1 MRRRRHS
8 EEMASEADIKITPLL
23 EIVFIMLIIFVV
35 TTSFIKEAGIEV
47 NRPTAQTAERKE
59 HASILIAITP
69 SGEIWIDRRVVD
81 IRSVRAAIE
90 RLRAENPEGAVV
102 IQGDREAQI
111 GLLVQVMDQV
121 RKAGVNNVSIAAT
134 PGE

>member
-1 MRRRRHS
+1 MRRRRHI
-8 EEMASEADIKITPLL
+8 EEMSAEADINITPLL
-23 EIVFIMLIIFVV
+23 DIVFIMLIFFVV
-35 TTSFIKEAGIEV
+35 TTSFVREAGIEV
-47 NRPTAQTAERKE
+47 NRPAAQTAERKE
-59 HASILIAITP
+59 HTSILIAIAP
-69 SGEIWIDRRVVD
+69 NGEVWIDRRVVD
-81 IRSVRAAIE
+81 VRSVRAAIE

-121 RKAGVNNVSIAAT
+121 RKAGVGNVSIAAT

>member
-8 EEMASEADIKITPLL
+8 EEMSAEADINITPLL
-23 EIVFIMLIIFVV
+23 DIVFIMLIFFVV
-35 TTSFIKEAGIEV
+35 TTSFVREAGIEV

-59 HASILIAITP
+59 HASILIAIAP
-69 SGEIWIDRRVVD
+69 NGEIWIDRRAVD
-81 IRSVRAAIE
+81 VRSVRAVIE

-121 RKAGVNNVSIAAT
+121 RKAGVSNVSIAAM
-134 PGE
+134 PGG